1 MTTSLAAL
9 GFGYCA
15 RQLVAADPAAFTVVG
30 TVRDPARLK
39 SLPAGVEGFVF
50 DGLSLSAALA
60 DRLSSCAVLLL
71 SAPPDEQ
78 GDPVLR
84 LAGPVL
90 AEAAAARR
98 LQQVIYLTTLGVY
111 GDHQGA
117 WVDETTTPRRAGG
130 RLARR
135 LEAEA
140 AWFAFGR
147 THQVPVAALRL
158 AGIYGPGRNALAQLK
173 AGTAHIIDKPGQV
186 FNRIHVDD
194 ISRAVRA
201 VIAQRFEGILNV
213 ADDAPTAPGV
223 PVAYAAA
230 LMGRPAPVVVPFA
243 EAAKTM
249 SPMALSFW
257 GASKRV
263 SNWRLKTELGVSL
276 AYPTYREGL
285 DALAAAG
292 EGR

>member
-30 TVRDPARLK
+30 TVREPARLE
-39 SLPAGVEGFVF
+39 SLPTGVDGFVF
-50 DGLSLSAALA
+50 DGLSLSTSLAA
-60 DRLSSCAVLLL
+60 RLSTCAVLLL

-90 AEAAAARR
+90 AEAAAAGQLR
-98 LQQVIYLTTLGVY
+98 QIIYLTTLGVY

-117 WVDETTTPRRAGG
+117 WVNEATPPRPAGG

-147 THQVPVAALRL
+147 AHQVPVAALRL

-173 AGTAHIIDKPGQV
+173 AGTAHIIDKPEQV

-194 ISRAVRA
+194 ISQAVRA

-213 ADDAPTAPGV
+213 ADDEPTAPGT
-223 PVAYAAA
+223 PVAYAAR
-230 LMGRPAPVVVPFA
+230 LLGRPAPAVVPFA

-257 GASKRV
+257 GSSKRV
-263 SNWRLKTELGVSL
+263 SNQRLKTELGVTL